1 MPSASLP
8 VSEIV
13 QKKSK
18 NRKVGRADR
27 EIEFRT
33 PPCVPVLPPGA
44 LVYSTVV
51 FVGQS
56 TSTAFHNACNRV
68 YGAAT
73 SPKHANILGRR
84 LQGATDCI
92 GGGALSYGDMLMNHS
107 AAGFYFRLVPA
118 SVELDWTQRRTGD
131 STTDGTSAAYPGFAR
146 LGLRSPSMKYCPVC
160 ASLDTKTSGF
170 PVWRVIHQLSFVEV
184 CGIHRVTLVHSCSRC
199 GEALDRGHDFR
210 LPGQL
215 CRSCGAHQTHHV
227 SRPSET
233 SPLVMLSELC
243 EEIFS
248 GGQEYLR
255 PENWLAHIKDLQT
268 KHSIEKIAKEVHLQ
282 LADRYGRE
290 PNVAPAL
297 VDAISK
303 RSVEYQLSLLAL
315 PHQFL
320 SRILVGER
328 LAKMGLID
336 RAEAPTPQHV
346 TAEHGLE
353 VKAVEQGIP
362 AGFVRPLL
370 SGVSPAQ
377 ICKDHGGDRN
387 RLVAFQASI
396 PPDFELGKKSEQW
409 KANQLAEKKQVRRL
423 AKRPRYRTV
432 LDEFVRLNPD
442 CKRHEFRA
450 AYPEEAEWLFIND
463 RPHFDAVLPARFHTY
478 GKTLE
483 EKVEMHQA
491 VILDLLRE
499 NPKISRGQ
507 LVRSKQHRSYDFLR
521 ENANA
526 WLDEMVPYRP
536 MGANKALPSWYK
548 GAAPFQWPDTP
559 LKSRYVST
567 AERRSCCKAYISQLI
582 ELNPQLTAREV
593 ARAGSMATVFLR
605 QDRPKWLVAKLGQVQ
620 MQLDGRKPKSRQPA
634 LLKKSTA
641 KRKRPLARSKGS

>member
-1 MPSASLP
+1 MQSRSLP
-8 VSEIV
+8 ASEIV

-33 PPCVPVLPPGA
+33 PPCVPVLPPGG

-56 TSTAFHNACNRV
+56 MSTTFHKACNRV

-73 SPKHANILGRR
+73 SPKHANVLGRR

-92 GGGALSYGDMLMNHS
+92 GGGALSYRDMLMNHS

-118 SVELDWTQRRTGD
+118 SVESDWTQRRTGD
-131 STTDGTSAAYPGFAR
+131 STTDGTSAAYPGFSR
-146 LGLRSPSMKYCPVC
+146 LGLRSPNMKYCPVC

-170 PVWRVIHQLSFVEV
+170 PVWRVIHQLSFIEV
-184 CGIHRVTLVHSCSRC
+184 CGTHRVTLVHSCSHC
-199 GEALDRGHDFR
+199 GEALDRGHDLR
-210 LPGQL
+210 LPGQR
-215 CRSCGAHQTHHV
+215 CRSCGEHQTHHV
-227 SRPSET
+227 NRRSGT
-233 SPLVMLSELC
+233 SSLVMLSELC

-248 GGQEYLR
+248 GSQKYLR
-255 PENWLAHIKDLQT
+255 PENWLALIKDLQA
-268 KHSIEKIAKEVHLQ
+268 KHSVEKIAKEVHFQ
-282 LADRYGRE
+282 LENLYGRE

-320 SRILVGER
+320 SRILVGDR
-328 LAKMGLID
+328 LARMGLID
-336 RAEAPTPQHV
+336 RVEPSLQQYV
-346 TAEHGLE
+346 TAEHRLE

-387 RLVAFQASI
+387 RLVEFQASI

-409 KANQLAEKKQVRRL
+409 KVNQLAEKKHTRRL
-423 AKRPRYRTV
+423 AKRPRYRAV
-432 LDEFVRLNPD
+432 LDEFVKMNPD
-442 CKRHEFRA
+442 CKRNEFRA
-450 AYPEEAEWLFIND
+450 AFPDEAEWLFIND
-463 RPHFDAVLPARFHTY
+463 RPYFDAALPARFHTY
-478 GKTLE
+478 GKTLQ
-483 EKVEMHQA
+483 EKIEAHRA
-491 VILDLLRE
+491 VILGMLRE

-507 LVRSKQHRSYDFLR
+507 IVRSKHHKSYETLLKDDKV
-521 ENANA
+521 
-526 WLDEMVPYRP
+526 WLDAMVPYRP
-536 MGANKALPSWYK
+536 MGANKAVPSWYT
-548 GAAPFQWPDTP
+548 GASPFVWPDTP
-559 LKSRYVST
+559 LKSRYVSI
-567 AERRSCCKAYISQLI
+567 AERRNCCRTYISQLI

-593 ARAGSMATVFLR
+593 ARAGAMATVFLR
-605 QDRPKWLVAKLGQVQ
+605 RDSPKWLVTELGK
-620 MQLDGRKPKSRQPA
+620 MQSDGRNSKSRQPK
-634 LLKKSTA
+634 LLAKSA
-641 KRKRPLARSKGS
+641 VKRKRSLPRPKGS